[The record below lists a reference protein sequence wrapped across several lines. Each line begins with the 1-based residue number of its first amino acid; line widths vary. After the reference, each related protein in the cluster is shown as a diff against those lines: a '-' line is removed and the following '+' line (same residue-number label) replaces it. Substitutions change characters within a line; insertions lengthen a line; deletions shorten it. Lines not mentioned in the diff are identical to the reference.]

1 MERKKWI
8 IPAILTLM
16 LAGGSLSGCI
26 TTQNGEQGIEA
37 LEGMSELEYS
47 KLRLYIQLGVKVGG
61 NLLLQE
67 GAVTEEELDLAASAL
82 ELVRDQSIITGTQGV
97 IGPAL
102 EGVGLTSSEIHDLLS
117 ILELEL
123 ASRGALSW
131 INPETGMIE
140 LSPRTQEI
148 LTAVANSLRAAT
160 LVSGEEMR
168 MYNELQAE

>member
-8 IPAILTLM
+8 VPAILTLI
-16 LAGGSLSGCI
+16 LAGSSISGCVS
-26 TTQNGEQGIEA
+26 TENGEQGIEA

-47 KLRLYIQLGVKVGG
+47 KWKLYIQLGVKVGG
-61 NLLLQE
+61 NLLLEE

-102 EGVGLTSSEIHDLLS
+102 EDVGLTSSEIHDLLS

-131 INPETGMIE
+131 INPETGLIKF
-140 LSPRTQEI
+140 SPRTQEL
-148 LTAVANSLRAAT
+148 LTAVADSLRAAT
-160 LVSGEEMR
+160 LVSGEELR
-168 MYNELQAE
+168 MYDELQAE